1 MLSLPSLN
9 MFYIFVSINQSLK
22 AHTNVPQV
30 TFPDFSVQEG
40 KMGPNRIVS
49 KFYSEHR
56 Q

>member
-1 MLSLPSLN
+1 MPSLPSLN

-22 AHTNVPQV
+22 STHKCAPSYISRLLVI
-30 TFPDFSVQEG
+30 EG
-40 KMGPNRIVS
+40 KMGLNRIVS